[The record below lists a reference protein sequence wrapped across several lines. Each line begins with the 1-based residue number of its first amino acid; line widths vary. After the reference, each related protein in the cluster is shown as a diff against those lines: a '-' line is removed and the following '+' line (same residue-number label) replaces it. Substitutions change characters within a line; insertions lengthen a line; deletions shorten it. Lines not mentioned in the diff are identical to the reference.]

1 MAEPGK
7 TEKATP
13 KKREEAR
20 KRGQIVRSVEINSML
35 NVLICLIVLKI
46 FGGYIFDN
54 IKMLSSYFWDNVTT
68 IAITP
73 DAMGSFVNFIISKL
87 LLIILPIF
95 VAVFIIGILSNVLQF
110 GFLITFEPLK
120 PSFDKIN
127 PFRGL
132 KRLFSKRMLF
142 ELGKSIIKIF
152 VISYIFYSMI
162 KKIFNEIFITPLMD
176 IETYLSFSA
185 DIVFSL
191 GIKITVAFII
201 FSILDYIYQKYEYE
215 DNLMMSKQ
223 EVKDEL
229 KQLEGDPLIKARIRN
244 IQREIARRR
253 MISEIP
259 QADVVITNP
268 NHIAIAIRYKEG
280 DDNAPKIVAKGI
292 NLMAEKIKNI
302 ARENGI
308 IIVENPPLARVLVKL
323 EIGWEIPPEL
333 FQAMAEIL
341 AFVYQSKGKFKLE
354 ENEKNRD
361 NINRN
366 YYIPGIEN
374 GGN

>member
-20 KRGQIVRSVEINSML
+20 KRGQIIRSVEINSML

-46 FGGYIFDN
+46 FGGFIFDN

-185 DIVFSL
+185 DIAFSL

-201 FSILDYIYQKYEYE
+201 FSILDYIYQ
-215 DNLMMSKQ
+215 NLKLYNIS
-223 EVKDEL
+223 VWYL
-229 KQLEGDPLIKARIRN
+229 LIKVFYLG
-244 IQREIARRR
+244 QL
-253 MISEIP
+253 
-259 QADVVITNP
+259 
-268 NHIAIAIRYKEG
+268 HIFRKY
-280 DDNAPKIVAKGI
+280 P
-292 NLMAEKIKNI
+292 
-302 ARENGI
+302 
-308 IIVENPPLARVLVKL
+308 
-323 EIGWEIPPEL
+323 
-333 FQAMAEIL
+333 
-341 AFVYQSKGKFKLE
+341 
-354 ENEKNRD
+354 
-361 NINRN
+361 
-366 YYIPGIEN
+366 
-374 GGN
+374 

>member
-7 TEKATP
+7 TENATP

-20 KRGQIVRSVEINSML
+20 KRGQVVRSVEINSML
-35 NVLICLIVLKI
+35 NVLVCLIILRI
-46 FGGYIFDN
+46 FGEYIFNN
-54 IKMLSSYFWDNVTT
+54 IKSLSSYFWSNVTT
-68 IAITP
+68 FSITL
-73 DAMGSFVNFIISKL
+73 DTIGSFIFFVISKL
-87 LLIILPIF
+87 FLITLPVF
-95 VAVFIIGILSNVLQF
+95 LSVFIIGILSNVLQF

-132 KRLFSKRMLF
+132 KRLFSKRVLF
-142 ELGKSIIKIF
+142 ELGKSIIKIL
-152 VISYIFYSMI
+152 VISYIFYSTM
-162 KKIFNEIFITPLMD
+162 KKTFNEIFLTPLMD
-176 IETYLSFSA
+176 IETFLIFAA
-185 DIVFSL
+185 DIVFKL
-191 GIKITVAFII
+191 GIKITIAFIV

-215 DNLMMSKQ
+215 DNLKMSKQ

-244 IQREIARRR
+244 IQREMARRR

-280 DDNAPKIVAKGI
+280 EDNAPKIIAKGI
-292 NLMAEKIKNI
+292 NLMAEKIKDV
-302 ARENGI
+302 ARKYGI
-308 IIVENPPLARVLVKL
+308 IIMENPPLARTLVKL

-341 AFVYQSKGKFKLE
+341 AFVYQAKGKFKLE
-354 ENEKNRD
+354 ENEKNVD
-361 NINRN
+361 NIGRN
-366 YYIPGIEN
+366 YYFPSPEN

>member
-1 MAEPGK
+1 VAEPGK

-20 KRGQIVRSVEINSML
+20 KRGQIVRSIEINSML
-35 NVLICLIVLKI
+35 NVLICLIILKI
-46 FGGYIFDN
+46 FGGYILNN
-54 IKMLSSYFWDNVTT
+54 IKMLSSYFWSNITT
-68 IAITP
+68 FSITP
-73 DAMGSFVNFIISKL
+73 DTMGSSINFITSKL
-87 LLIILPIF
+87 FLIILPIF
-95 VAVFIIGILSNVLQF
+95 IAVFIVGILSNVLQF

-142 ELGKSIIKIF
+142 ELGKSIIKIL
-152 VISYIFYSMI
+152 VIGYIFYSMI

-176 IETYLSFSA
+176 VAAYLNFSA
-185 DIVFSL
+185 DIVFNL

-229 KQLEGDPLIKARIRN
+229 KQLEGDPLIKAKIRN

-280 DDNAPKIVAKGI
+280 EDNAPKIIAKGI

-302 ARENGI
+302 AREHGI
-308 IIVENPPLARVLVKL
+308 IIVENPPLARVLAKL

-361 NINRN
+361 NMGRN

>member
-7 TEKATP
+7 TERATP

-20 KRGQIVRSVEINSML
+20 KRGQVVRSVEINSML
-35 NVLICLIVLKI
+35 NVLICLIILKI
-46 FGGYIFDN
+46 FGEYIFKN
-54 IKMLSSYFWDNVTT
+54 IKSLSSYFWTNVTT
-68 IAITP
+68 FSITP
-73 DAMGSFVNFIISKL
+73 DTIGSFIFFVISKL
-87 LLIILPIF
+87 FLITLPIF
-95 VAVFIIGILSNVLQF
+95 LSVFIIGILSNVLQF

-132 KRLFSKRMLF
+132 KRLFSKRVLF
-142 ELGKSIIKIF
+142 ELGKSIIKIL
-152 VISYIFYSMI
+152 VISYIFYSTL
-162 KKIFNEIFITPLMD
+162 KKIFNEIFMTPLMD
-176 IETYLSFSA
+176 IETYLTFAA
-185 DIVFSL
+185 DIVFKL
-191 GIKITVAFII
+191 GIKITIAFII

-244 IQREIARRR
+244 IQREMARRR

-268 NHIAIAIRYKEG
+268 NHIAIAVRYKEG
-280 DDNAPKIVAKGI
+280 EDNAPKIIAKGI
-292 NLMAEKIKNI
+292 NLMAEKIKDI
-302 ARENGI
+302 ARKYGI
-308 IIVENPPLARVLVKL
+308 IIIENPPLARTLIKL

-341 AFVYQSKGKFKLE
+341 AFVYQAKGKFKLE
-354 ENEKNRD
+354 ENEKNVD
-361 NINRN
+361 NIGRN
-366 YYIPGIEN
+366 YYFPSPEN

>member
-132 KRLFSKRMLF
+132 KRLFSKRML
-142 ELGKSIIKIF
+142 
-152 VISYIFYSMI
+152 
-162 KKIFNEIFITPLMD
+162 
-176 IETYLSFSA
+176 
-185 DIVFSL
+185 
-191 GIKITVAFII
+191 
-201 FSILDYIYQKYEYE
+201 
-215 DNLMMSKQ
+215 
-223 EVKDEL
+223 
-229 KQLEGDPLIKARIRN
+229 
-244 IQREIARRR
+244 
-253 MISEIP
+253 
-259 QADVVITNP
+259 
-268 NHIAIAIRYKEG
+268 
-280 DDNAPKIVAKGI
+280 
-292 NLMAEKIKNI
+292 
-302 ARENGI
+302 
-308 IIVENPPLARVLVKL
+308 
-323 EIGWEIPPEL
+323 
-333 FQAMAEIL
+333 
-341 AFVYQSKGKFKLE
+341 
-354 ENEKNRD
+354 
-361 NINRN
+361 
-366 YYIPGIEN
+366 
-374 GGN
+374 

>member
-7 TEKATP
+7 TERATP

-20 KRGQIVRSVEINSML
+20 KRGQVVRSVEINSML
-35 NVLICLIVLKI
+35 NVLISLIILRI
-46 FGGYIFDN
+46 FGKYIFDN
-54 IKMLSSYFWDNVTT
+54 IKIVSSYFWSNVTT
-68 IAITP
+68 FSITL
-73 DAMGSFVNFIISKL
+73 DTIGSFMFFIVSKL
-87 LLIILPIF
+87 FLITLPIF
-95 VAVFIIGILSNVLQF
+95 VSVFIIGILSNVMQF
-110 GFLITFEPLK
+110 GFLLTFEPLK

-132 KRLFSKRMLF
+132 KRLFSKRVLF
-142 ELGKSIIKIF
+142 ELGKSIIKILI
-152 VISYIFYSMI
+152 ISYIFYSTI
-162 KKIFNEIFITPLMD
+162 KKIFNEIFLTPLMD
-176 IETYLSFSA
+176 IETYFTFAA
-185 DIVFSL
+185 DIVFKL
-191 GIKITVAFII
+191 GIKITIAFII

-244 IQREIARRR
+244 IQREMARRR

-268 NHIAIAIRYKEG
+268 SHIAIAVRYKEG
-280 DDNAPKIVAKGI
+280 EDNAPKIVAKGV
-292 NLMAEKIKNI
+292 NLMAEKIKDI
-302 ARENGI
+302 ARKYGI
-308 IIVENPPLARVLVKL
+308 IIMENPPLARTLVKL

-341 AFVYQSKGKFKLE
+341 AFVYQAKGKFKLD
-354 ENEKNRD
+354 ENKKNVD
-361 NINRN
+361 NIGRN
-366 YYIPGIEN
+366 YYFPSPEN